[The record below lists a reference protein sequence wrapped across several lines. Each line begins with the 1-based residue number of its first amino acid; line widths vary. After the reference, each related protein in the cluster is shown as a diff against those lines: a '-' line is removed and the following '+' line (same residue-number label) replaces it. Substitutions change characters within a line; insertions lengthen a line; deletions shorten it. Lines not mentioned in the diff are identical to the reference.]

1 MINVQR
7 TSALFILYLELKES
21 KALHR
26 THQYTRVM
34 VYAFGVH
41 TGKALFWFF
50 SVLGR
55 VITKKRGYDSI
66 TPYQCRGGT
75 LASKGVVQSALLR

>member
-41 TGKALFWFF
+41 TGKVVSAFF
-50 SVLGR
+50 
-55 VITKKRGYDSI
+55 Y
-66 TPYQCRGGT
+66 
-75 LASKGVVQSALLR
+75 GVGEQSC

>member
-41 TGKALFWFF
+41 TGKALF
-50 SVLGR
+50 
-55 VITKKRGYDSI
+55 
-66 TPYQCRGGT
+66 
-75 LASKGVVQSALLR
+75 